1 MTADE
6 LLDAHELRLRND
18 PGYRAIWG
26 KSTGHPV
33 IQERILV
40 AMLTWAEQADG
51 LRRMVGVQQEAL
63 CGRQFLVECPHCKAR
78 IGISLSA
85 QDGGP
90 HV

>member
-18 PGYRAIWG
+18 PGYRAIWQSVQG
-26 KSTGHPV
+26 IDRP
-33 IQERILV
+33 ELR
-40 AMLTWAEQADG
+40 MLALANAWAEQAEG

-63 CGRQFLVECPHCKAR
+63 CGRQFLIECQHCKAR